1 MDLSGESGGMILD
14 TNSFKAEN
22 WEGARGKESPR
33 LSKWNW
39 LLSQSYRR
47 VPVAINLVA
56 STLWRR
62 LIALTPRSGVV
73 TYSLQLSNCQ
83 KAPL

>member
-1 MDLSGESGGMILD
+1 MDLSGVSGGMILD

-22 WEGARGKESPR
+22 WEGARGKVSPR

-39 LLSQSYRR
+39 LLPQSYRR
-47 VPVAINLVA
+47 RVLVAINLVA

-62 LIALTPRSGVV
+62 LIALTPRRG
-73 TYSLQLSNCQ
+73 LMDDIQ
-83 KAPL
+83 KDIVDFF